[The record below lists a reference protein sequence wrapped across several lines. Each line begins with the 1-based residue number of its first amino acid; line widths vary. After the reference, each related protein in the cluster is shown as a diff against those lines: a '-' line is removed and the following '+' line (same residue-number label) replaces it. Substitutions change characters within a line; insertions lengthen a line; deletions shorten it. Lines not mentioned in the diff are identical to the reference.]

1 MYCVASYA
9 AHSVDG
15 LVVQAGKRSER
26 YERSASRSRSPP
38 PSPPSPGA
46 LKAKAANRAAAR
58 AGLAGE
64 MLMLDRNVNMV
75 VLQSK
80 ATDAARLPSTKLL

>member
-1 MYCVASYA
+1 MHCVVSHAV
-9 AHSVDG
+9 HSIDG
-15 LVVQAGKRSER
+15 LVVHAGKRSDR
-26 YERSASRSRSPP
+26 YERSPSRSRSPP

-64 MLMLDRNVNMV
+64 ISQLYRESL
-75 VLQSK
+75 
-80 ATDAARLPSTKLL
+80 